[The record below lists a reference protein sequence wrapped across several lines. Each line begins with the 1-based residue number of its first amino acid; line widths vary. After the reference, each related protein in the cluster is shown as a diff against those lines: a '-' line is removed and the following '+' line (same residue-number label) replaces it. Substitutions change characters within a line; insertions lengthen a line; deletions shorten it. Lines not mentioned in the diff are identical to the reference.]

1 MSNHII
7 SSIEQL
13 EAVYDEVNPISLAKE
28 TDYLTPA
35 YQSWLEKSAFFALAT
50 SGPEGLDCSP
60 RGDQEGTLFKIV
72 DNRTLLIPDRRGNNR
87 IDSLRNMLRDPRIAT
102 MFLIPGISECL
113 RINGTATLSTDPE
126 LTGQFDVDG
135 KIPRV
140 VIILKIEAVYF
151 QCARAIIRSGLWKPE
166 NIKSKDEVPTAGAMT
181 KSAKEDFDAAE
192 YDAALPQRQK
202 DTLY

>member
-1 MSNHII
+1 MTKYTI
-7 SSIEQL
+7 SSIEEL
-13 EAVYDEVNPISLAKE
+13 EAVFDEVNPISLAKE

-87 IDSLRNMLRDPRIAT
+87 IDSLRNMVKDPRIAT

-113 RINGTATLSTDPE
+113 RINGTATLSTDPK
-126 LTGQFDVDG
+126 LTDQFEVKG
-135 KIPRV
+135 KTPRV

-151 QCARAIIRSGLWKPE
+151 QCARAIIRSGLWNPD
-166 NIKSKDEVPTAGAMT
+166 NIKTTEMVPTAGEMT
-181 KSAKEDFDAAE
+181 KSAKEDFDAAA